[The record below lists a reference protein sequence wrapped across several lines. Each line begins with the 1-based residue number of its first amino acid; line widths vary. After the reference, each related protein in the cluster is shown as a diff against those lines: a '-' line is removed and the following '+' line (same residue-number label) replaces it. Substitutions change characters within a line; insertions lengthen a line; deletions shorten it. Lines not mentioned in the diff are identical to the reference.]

1 MKTYE
6 EWENLVE
13 NEINDNYESLKIGN
27 LEYLAGSVLREIDPI
42 AFRQIVLDFMD
53 QEEEEEE
60 EEEGEGEEE
69 EET

>member
-1 MKTYE
+1 MKKTYE

-13 NEINDNYESLKIGN
+13 EDLNELYEPLKIGI
-27 LEYLAGSVLREIDPI
+27 LEYSAGTTLKEIDPI

-60 EEEGEGEEE
+60 EEE
-69 EET
+69 

>member
-42 AFRQIVLDFMD
+42 AFREIVLDFMD

-60 EEEGEGEEE
+60 EEEGGENEN
-69 EET
+69 

>member
-13 NEINDNYESLKIGN
+13 EDLNELYEPLKIGS

-42 AFRQIVLDFMD
+42 TFRQIVLDFMD
-53 QEEEEEE
+53 ERGREN
-60 EEEGEGEEE
+60 GI
-69 EET
+69 